1 MAAVKLRLMVVG
13 CTDICRQAQLG
24 LEGTFGDCL
33 VQAPCSQYNQ
43 FKQLV
48 QDYFKVVLQFLLQI
62 QALWMFIFP
71 LLNPAGLLATNN
83 C

>member
-1 MAAVKLRLMVVG
+1 MTAVKLGLMVVG
-13 CTDICRQAQLG
+13 CIDIYRQEQLR
-24 LEGTFGDCL
+24 LEGTSGDCL
-33 VQAPCSQYNQ
+33 VQAPFSQYNQ

-48 QDYFKVVLQFLLQI
+48 PDYFKVVLQQI

-71 LLNPAGLLATNN
+71 LLNPADLLATNN